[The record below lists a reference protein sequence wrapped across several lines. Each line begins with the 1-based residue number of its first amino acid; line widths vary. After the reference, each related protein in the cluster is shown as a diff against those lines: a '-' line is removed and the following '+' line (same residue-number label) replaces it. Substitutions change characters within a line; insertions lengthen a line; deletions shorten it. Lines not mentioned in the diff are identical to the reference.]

1 VYISS
6 AVHTYACPTAI
17 RFALGVHTRPDTGYH
32 WRMFLRGGCGCVCSS
47 ADVRVDGH
55 LGWSESLICICM
67 SYRSVLRPW
76 LVSEQ
81 YYREQPRIRESRTSG
96 DTHISIIH
104 RGPHASRVSWSQF
117 SLNKLSLFNHNH
129 IVCRVCSFFLY
140 HEPSLLWL
148 FCCYCIMVGNTHGRT
163 QRLVSHGK
171 KVIL

>member
-1 VYISS
+1 MCSVHIHSICVSKECLILLNRICVVYISS
-6 AVHTYACPTAI
+6 AVHSYVYWPAI
-17 RFALGVHTRPDTGYH
+17 CFALSVHTRPDTGYH

-81 YYREQPRIRESRTSG
+81 YYREQPRLCESRTSG
-96 DTHISIIH
+96 DTHISIVH

-117 SLNKLSLFNHNH
+117 SLT
-129 IVCRVCSFFLY
+129 I
-140 HEPSLLWL
+140 W
-148 FCCYCIMVGNTHGRT
+148 CIKT
-163 QRLVSHGK
+163 
-171 KVIL
+171 